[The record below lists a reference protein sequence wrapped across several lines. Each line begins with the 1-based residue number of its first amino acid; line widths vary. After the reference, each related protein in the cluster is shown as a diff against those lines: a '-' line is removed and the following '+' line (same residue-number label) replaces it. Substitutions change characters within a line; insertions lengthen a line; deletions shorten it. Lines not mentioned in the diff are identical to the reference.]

1 MSKLLRTA
9 VLFAVAILSIPMAP
23 LFVHGASKQ
32 YSSDAGSKPK
42 IKKQK
47 QRKPKTRNSRKKLIL
62 KGRHERH
69 RGRPA

>member
-9 VLFAVAILSIPMAP
+9 VFFAVAMLSVPMAP
-23 LFVHGASKQ
+23 LFVYGASKQ
-32 YSSDAGSKPK
+32 NASDAGSRPK

-47 QRKPKTRNSRKKLIL
+47 QRKPKATNNRKKLIL

-69 RGRPA
+69 KGRPA